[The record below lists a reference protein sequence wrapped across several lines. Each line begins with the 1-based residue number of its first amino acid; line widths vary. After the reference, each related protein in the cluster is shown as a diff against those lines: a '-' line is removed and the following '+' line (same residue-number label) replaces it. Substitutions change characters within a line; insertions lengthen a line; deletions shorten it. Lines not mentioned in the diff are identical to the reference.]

1 METYYYCNTC
11 NVAPIEGA
19 RFHCNMCA
27 DYDECAKCR
36 AVPESGHDASHTWT
50 EHDEGK
56 LSLSTD
62 LGYTLSL
69 LNTCA
74 TEFGHSVPY
83 GPDKRSAVSV
93 EELLLDGA
101 PLCAFA
107 CMSASMGVADP
118 RDDVARIEYI
128 LDQFR
133 KLRRDFPGGK
143 HTPCC
148 RLGQQCPRC
157 CMEMR
162 VWTIMLRISC
172 FNRNVDLLA
181 FFLAAEKKYV
191 NDPDPRSE
199 VMVNDGSFT
208 ADALA
213 TAWEEA
219 TAEGRESILLRKRA
233 ILDHL
238 EQTYQWPLDLDAD
251 IHQ

>member
-1 METYYYCNTC
+1 
-11 NVAPIEGA
+11 
-19 RFHCNMCA
+19 
-27 DYDECAKCR
+27 
-36 AVPESGHDASHTWT
+36 
-50 EHDEGK
+50 
-56 LSLSTD
+56 
-62 LGYTLSL
+62 
-69 LNTCA
+69 
-74 TEFGHSVPY
+74 
-83 GPDKRSAVSV
+83 
-93 EELLLDGA
+93 
-101 PLCAFA
+101 
-107 CMSASMGVADP
+107 
-118 RDDVARIEYI
+118 
-128 LDQFR
+128 
-133 KLRRDFPGGK
+133 
-143 HTPCC
+143 
-148 RLGQQCPRC
+148 
-157 CMEMR
+157 MEMR

-219 TAEGRESILLRKRA
+219 TAEGRESILLRKKA